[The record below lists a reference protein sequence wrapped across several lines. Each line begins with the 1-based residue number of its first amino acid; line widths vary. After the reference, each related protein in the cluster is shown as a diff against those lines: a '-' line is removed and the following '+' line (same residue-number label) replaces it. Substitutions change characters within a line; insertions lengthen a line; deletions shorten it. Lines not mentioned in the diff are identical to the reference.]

1 MGLLPRT
8 NPGAT
13 EESWNPTTA
22 PSAGWAVSVRPG
34 AVLQPADSAGTPSGT
49 RTLRLVQNRLIL
61 PYFLL
66 QVWLKTLACN
76 FTGGAELLSLI
87 SCLAENT
94 LRQWPPPL
102 ANTCPSKPARSGWQ
116 EAASDADCRPRP
128 GAQGWPSLHKQVWE
142 GPRMGTKKELARA
155 YEAL

>member
-128 GAQGWPSLHKQVWE
+128 GAPGLALPAQAGLGRAQDGHKEGTGQSL
-142 GPRMGTKKELARA
+142 
-155 YEAL
+155 